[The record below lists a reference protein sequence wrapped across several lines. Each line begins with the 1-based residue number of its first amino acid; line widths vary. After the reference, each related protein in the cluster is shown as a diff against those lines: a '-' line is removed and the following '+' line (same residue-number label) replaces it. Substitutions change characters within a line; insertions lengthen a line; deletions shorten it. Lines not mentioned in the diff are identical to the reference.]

1 MTAIIPVRNG
11 ERTLAASLDA
21 LGEQLAAGD
30 ELIIVDDHS
39 DDGTAAVARRYTE
52 RVLSMPEGATGAAAA
67 RNLGA
72 GAASSGI
79 LVFCDADVMVD
90 PGSLDR
96 LLAPLS
102 GPAVGAVGVYAPCTE
117 TLGMWSRVKDTS
129 IRVRHARS
137 GRRIRWFW
145 TGFSAIRRDAFQAVG
160 GFDATHFPT
169 GATVED
175 IDLGLRLS
183 QAGHELVQ
191 VFEATARHEHEYSA
205 VSLARN
211 DFCKARAW
219 AAALRRAGPGAA
231 AAHGSTS
238 GAEAAALGLAAAS
251 AGLVSLGAVYPP
263 LAATA
268 AVPLSAYA
276 WLIRDEIAC
285 AWHRGGP
292 GEATRQLLVRAALGP
307 VAVAGAALGTLSS
320 RRGAPD

>member
-21 LGEQLAAGD
+21 LGAQLASSD
-30 ELIIVDDHS
+30 ELIVIDDHS
-39 DDGTAAVARRYTE
+39 DDGTAAIARRYTE

-72 GAASSGI
+72 EAATHGI
-79 LVFCDADVMVD
+79 LVFCDADVLVD
-90 PGSLDR
+90 PGSRDR
-96 LLAPLS
+96 LLAPVR
-102 GPAVGAVGVYAPCTE
+102 GPAVGAVGVYAPCAE

-145 TGFSAIRRDAFQAVG
+145 TGFSAIRRDAFRAVG
-160 GFDATHFPT
+160 GFDETHFPT

-183 QAGHELVQ
+183 RDGHELVQ
-191 VFEATARHEHEYSA
+191 VFDATARHEHSA

-211 DFCKARAW
+211 DFRKARAW
-219 AAALRRAGPGAA
+219 AAALRRAGPDAA

-238 GAEAAALGLAAAS
+238 GTEAAALGLATAS
-251 AGLVSLGAVYPP
+251 AGLVSLGAVFPP

-307 VAVAGAALGTLSS
+307 VAVAGAALGALSS
-320 RRGAPD
+320 PRGAPD